1 MNCKADSKRI
11 VKKPS
16 LSIGSKEILK
26 DCTTYSRSVTTI
38 HGLNLQAVLILGI
51 VSFAYLEL
59 LGVYALYKS
68 HS

>member
-11 VKKPS
+11 VEKPS

-51 VSFAYLEL
+51 VPSLI
-59 LGVYALYKS
+59 
-68 HS
+68 